1 MITRLEGRAP
11 AKLNLTLEVLGRR
24 ADGYHEV
31 ASIMHTLSLC
41 DTLTLELPPPE
52 LLNPAH
58 GEIRVVEAS
67 DSPPL
72 RDAIPTDSRNLVWQA
87 VARFWEMLNLPP
99 SLRFPPLREGNRELG
114 SLCPQGVELTLCEG
128 NQPPSVPPAGR
139 GNLKEGVQ
147 KQPLAWRATLTKR
160 IPSQAGLGGGS
171 SDAACAL
178 RLLNQWAA
186 RYERAL
192 SDDALYALA
201 SELGADVAF
210 FLKGGCARATGRG
223 EQLQSLPTLSTFWWV
238 LAKPYEVGVPTGWAY
253 AQLGRGVCSPA
264 TRAEHTEYLT
274 RLLPTIQTP
283 RQLAPLLHNDFDAPI
298 LKAIPALAELRALL
312 EQGGAL
318 RVILCGSGAAQAALC
333 DSEDH
338 AKTLAN
344 TLLQHN
350 YWAVWAQ
357 NG

>member
-147 KQPLAWRATLTKR
+147 QQIPTWRATLTKR

-192 SDDALYALA
+192 SEDALRAIA

>member
-1 MITRLEGRAP
+1 MTIEGRAP

-31 ASIMHTLSLC
+31 ASVMYTLSLC
-41 DTLTLELPPPE
+41 DALTLELPPPE
-52 LLNPAH
+52 RLDPAR
-58 GEIRVVEAS
+58 GEFHIVEAS

-99 SLRFPPLREGNRELG
+99 SLSFLPLREGNRELG
-114 SLCPQGVELTLCEG
+114 LPRSQGLGTTLREG
-128 NQPPSVPPAGR
+128 NHPPSVPPACR

-147 KQPLAWRATLTKR
+147 KQPLAWRAALTKR

-186 RYERAL
+186 RYECAL
-192 SDDALYALA
+192 ADDALYALA

-210 FLKGGCARATGRG
+210 FLKGGCARATGKG
-223 EQLQSLPTLSTFWWV
+223 EQLQSLPTLPPFWWV
-238 LAKPYEVGVPTGWAY
+238 LAKPYGVGVPTAWAY
-253 AQLGRGVCSPA
+253 AQLNRGAYNPA
-264 TRAEHTEYLT
+264 VRADHTERLA
-274 RLLPTIQTP
+274 RLLPTIRTP
-283 RQLAPLLHNDFDAPI
+283 RDLAPLLHNDFDAPI
-298 LKAIPALAELRALL
+298 LQAIPALAELRTRL

-333 DSEDH
+333 ESEDH
-338 AKTLAN
+338 AKALAQM
-344 TLLQHN
+344 LIRQD
-350 YWAVWAQ
+350 YWAASAR
-357 NG
+357 NT

>member
-1 MITRLEGRAP
+1 MTIEGRAP

-31 ASIMHTLSLC
+31 ASVMYTLSLC
-41 DTLTLELPPPE
+41 DALTLELPPPE
-52 LLNPAH
+52 RLDPAR
-58 GEIRVVEAS
+58 GEFHIVEAS

-99 SLRFPPLREGNRELG
+99 SLRVPPLREGNH
-114 SLCPQGVELTLCEG
+114 
-128 NQPPSVPPAGR
+128 PPSVPPACR

-147 KQPLAWRATLTKR
+147 KQPLAWRAALTKR

-264 TRAEHTEYLT
+264 MRAEHTEYLT